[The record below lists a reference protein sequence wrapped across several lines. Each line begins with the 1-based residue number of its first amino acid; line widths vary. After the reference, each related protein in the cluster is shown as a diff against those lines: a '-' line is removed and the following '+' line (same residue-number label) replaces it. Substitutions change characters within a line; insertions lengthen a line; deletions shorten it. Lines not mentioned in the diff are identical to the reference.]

1 MKCFSVLLVAVFCT
15 LFCSGMAGMFDH
27 SNVVKLDS
35 TTFKEKVRTRLQYL
49 ATEAYKISTVLIIS
63 ASSETQ
69 RRITV
74 WLLHHNA
81 CANVLF

>member
-1 MKCFSVLLVAVFCT
+1 
-15 LFCSGMAGMFDH
+15 MFDH

-49 ATEAYKISTVLIIS
+49 ATEAFRISTVLIIS

-81 CANVLF
+81 CANVLFLLLCLLLLYGVRECLPMVSMVS